1 MFIYKKAPN
10 FVGSAL
16 SDGKERCHPMSRGTR
31 GDWRSVAF
39 KSMYA
44 LRSNGYTNE
53 EEPKSYTSPTVES
66 NLKPKSNP
74 FVISIGSPESDGK
87 ERCPMSSGD
96 RD

>member
-1 MFIYKKAPN
+1 
-10 FVGSAL
+10 
-16 SDGKERCHPMSRGTR
+16 
-31 GDWRSVAF
+31 
-39 KSMYA
+39 MYA

-66 NLKPKSNP
+66 NLKPKSDP
-74 FVISIGSPESDGK
+74 FVISIGCPESDGK

>member
-1 MFIYKKAPN
+1 M
-10 FVGSAL
+10 

-31 GDWRSVAF
+31 GDWRPVAF

-66 NLKPKSNP
+66 NLKPKSDP
-74 FVISIGSPESDGK
+74 FVISIGSPKSDGI

>member
-1 MFIYKKAPN
+1 M
-10 FVGSAL
+10 

-87 ERCPMSSGD
+87 ERYPMSSGD

>member
-1 MFIYKKAPN
+1 MPN
-10 FVGSAL
+10 FIGPAM

-31 GDWRSVAF
+31 GDCRSVAF

-66 NLKPKSNP
+66 NQKPKSDP

-87 ERCPMSSGD
+87 ERYPMSSGD

>member
-1 MFIYKKAPN
+1 MEALNQTAKKGATQ
-10 FVGSAL
+10 
-16 SDGKERCHPMSRGTR
+16 CHGTR

-39 KSMYA
+39 KSLYA
-44 LRSNGYTNE
+44 MRSNGYTNE
-53 EEPKSYTSPTVES
+53 EEPTSYPSPTVES
-66 NLKPKSNP
+66 NLKPKSDP